1 MARNGR
7 LPSSVNASTLPGV
20 SCWPKKIVERA
31 QDHGIPSEDVI
42 IDPLVMPIGAVQT
55 SGQQVFRLL
64 RRIREELNANT
75 TCGASNISFGM
86 PNRKAI
92 NSNFLAMMIANGLTS
107 AITNPLDEAL
117 QEAILAADLLLGHDE
132 FGMTWIAA
140 QRNR

>member
-1 MARNGR
+1 
-7 LPSSVNASTLPGV
+7 
-20 SCWPKKIVERA
+20 
-31 QDHGIPSEDVI
+31 
-42 IDPLVMPIGAVQT
+42 MPIGAVQT